1 MEIDIGVWRV
11 ILAIGGEGGVV
22 GQVGVVGLG
31 SAAGSQIKY
40 LRVERFVQLLRKVG
54 RFTQGAFVGCREVL
68 GRAGLGGFGL
78 RLLGLV
84 RLILGRL
91 CLVLGRP
98 SHLCFGRRLGGLPRS
113 TDKGK
118 EAYQY

>member
-1 MEIDIGVWRV
+1 MEIDIGIRRV
-11 ILAIGGEGGVV
+11 ILLIGGEGCVV
-22 GQVGVVGLG
+22 RQVGVVSLG
-31 SAAGSQIKY
+31 SALGSQIKY

-54 RFTQGAFVGCREVL
+54 RFTKGAFLGCRQVL
-68 GRAGLGGFGL
+68 GRYRLEGFGL
-78 RLLGLV
+78 RLVGLV
-84 RLILGRL
+84 RLVLGRL

-98 SHLCFGRRLGGLPRS
+98 GHLCFGRRLGGLLRS